1 MRIVTAS
8 QMRSIDEKTID
19 VAGIPGI
26 VLMENAGRA
35 IVQSIYSNFPEA
47 SRIAILVGK
56 GNNGGDGLVIARH
69 LVMFDVS
76 VIVFLFSPPD
86 GFQGDAQTNLSIV
99 QKLGVPMR
107 EVNSET
113 DLNQI
118 EESLTGVDLVVDSIF
133 GTGLRGG
140 IHGYIADAIRLVNK
154 MSMPILAV
162 DIPSGLNADGGRV
175 EGACI
180 CADITLTIG
189 LPKLGLLTYP
199 GVASTGG
206 LEIVPTYEVGF
217 PESIIATHNISLNWM
232 QREDAVRL
240 LPDRIPD
247 SYKTNYGRVFVVAG
261 SIGMT
266 GAAALASE
274 SVLRVGAGLV
284 TLGIPASL
292 NQVLEVKLTE
302 VMTLPLP
309 ETNQGSIALAAES
322 EIEEYIGQTNSVLAI
337 GPGLSQHVETVEL
350 VHRLVSQHDA
360 PMVVDADA
368 LNAIAQDLE
377 ILKLLDSRSVLTPH
391 PGEMSRLL
399 GVPVSEIEADR
410 VNISQKFARDHRLVL
425 VLKGVPSIIA
435 RYDGQVWINST
446 GNAGMATAGIGDVLT
461 GVIAGLIA
469 QGIDSFEA
477 AVLGV
482 YVHGFAGDLV
492 SESVGQHGMVAG
504 DLLEYLPIAMEQ
516 LRE

>member
-1 MRIVTAS
+1 
-8 QMRSIDEKTID
+8 
-19 VAGIPGI
+19 
-26 VLMENAGRA
+26 
-35 IVQSIYSNFPEA
+35 
-47 SRIAILVGK
+47 
-56 GNNGGDGLVIARH
+56 
-69 LVMFDVS
+69 
-76 VIVFLFSPPD
+76 
-86 GFQGDAQTNLSIV
+86 
-99 QKLGVPMR
+99 
-107 EVNSET
+107 
-113 DLNQI
+113 
-118 EESLTGVDLVVDSIF
+118 
-133 GTGLRGG
+133 
-140 IHGYIADAIRLVNK
+140 
-154 MSMPILAV
+154 
-162 DIPSGLNADGGRV
+162 
-175 EGACI
+175 
-180 CADITLTIG
+180 
-189 LPKLGLLTYP
+189 
-199 GVASTGG
+199 
-206 LEIVPTYEVGF
+206 
-217 PESIIATHNISLNWM
+217 
-232 QREDAVRL
+232 
-240 LPDRIPD
+240 
-247 SYKTNYGRVFVVAG
+247 
-261 SIGMT
+261 MT

-322 EIEEYIGQTNSVLAI
+322 DIKEYIDRTNSVLAI
-337 GPGLSQHVETVEL
+337 GPGLSQHVDTVEL
-350 VHRLVSQHDA
+350 VHRLVSQHDV

-368 LNAIAQDLE
+368 LNAIAQNLE

-399 GVPVSEIEADR
+399 GIPVSEIEADR
-410 VNISQKFARDHRLVL
+410 VNISQQFARDHRLV
-425 VLKGVPSIIA
+425 PSIIA
-435 RYDGQVWINST
+435 GYDGQVWINST